1 MGETAM
7 RLRRVMSRIFK
18 GVNRFTSLG
27 CRAARWRS
35 NFGCTF
41 IKLNL
46 SWCNYFLTKTILLYE
61 EVEPRRA
68 MKTFASAGVVLLG
81 MTVMAV
87 AEPQTTA
94 PQPTVNVQIN
104 TEFLNDLMRSAMI
117 FNGMVQ
123 NLNLNKTL
131 HDSGVTSDN
140 TKHTAAVLGAG
151 AGVGLAV
158 GGMTGSQKG
167 ALIGAVAGTA
177 GAFVIDQIVQHQQA
191 AKAPL
196 ANQDN
201 SQQYP
206 YNEREPQHFKERPAQ
221 QQ

>member
-1 MGETAM
+1 
-7 RLRRVMSRIFK
+7 
-18 GVNRFTSLG
+18 
-27 CRAARWRS
+27 
-35 NFGCTF
+35 
-41 IKLNL
+41 
-46 SWCNYFLTKTILLYE
+46 
-61 EVEPRRA
+61 
-68 MKTFASAGVVLLG
+68 MKTFASVGMVLLG
-81 MTVMAV
+81 MTVMAA

-94 PQPTVNVQIN
+94 PQPNVNVQIN

-123 NLNLNKTL
+123 NLNLNRTL
-131 HDSGVTSDN
+131 HESGVASDGS
-140 TKHTAAVLGAG
+140 KHTAAVLGAG

-191 AKAPL
+191 AKARL

-201 SQQYP
+201 PQYNP
-206 YNEREPQHFKERPAQ
+206 QYQYNEREPQHFKERPAQ

>member
-1 MGETAM
+1 VATA
-7 RLRRVMSRIFK
+7 
-18 GVNRFTSLG
+18 G
-27 CRAARWRS
+27 S
-35 NFGCTF
+35 NFDRIF

-46 SWCNYFLTKTILLYE
+46 VTRNHFPAPTILSYE
-61 EVEPRRA
+61 EVEPPIT
-68 MKTFASAGVVLLG
+68 MKTFASIGILLG

-87 AEPQTTA
+87 ADPQTTGPK
-94 PQPTVNVQIN
+94 PQVNVQLN

-131 HDSGVTSDN
+131 HDSGVTTDSS
-140 TKHTAAVLGAG
+140 KHTAAVLGAG

-167 ALIGAVAGTA
+167 AMIGAVAGSA
-177 GAFVIDQIVQHQQA
+177 GAYVIDQIVQHQQA
-191 AKAPL
+191 AKARL
-196 ANQDN
+196 ANQDQ
-201 SQQYP
+201 QQYQ
-206 YNEREPQHFKERPAQ
+206 YNDREPQHFKERPAQ

>member
-1 MGETAM
+1 M
-7 RLRRVMSRIFK
+7 
-18 GVNRFTSLG
+18 
-27 CRAARWRS
+27 
-35 NFGCTF
+35 
-41 IKLNL
+41 KLNL
-46 SWCNYFLTKTILLYE
+46 SSRNHFLAQTILFF
-61 EVEPRRA
+61 
-68 MKTFASAGVVLLG
+68 MKTFASIGMALLG
-81 MTVMAV
+81 LTMMAA

-94 PQPTVNVQIN
+94 PKPQVTVQLN

-131 HDSGVTSDN
+131 HDSGVTSDS

-167 ALIGAVAGTA
+167 ALIGAAAGSA

-191 AKAPL
+191 AKARQ
-196 ANQDN
+196 ANQDQYN
-201 SQQYP
+201 QQYAP
-206 YNEREPQHFKERPAQ
+206 QYNDREPQHFKERPAQ

>member
-1 MGETAM
+1 M

-18 GVNRFTSLG
+18 GVNRFTRLG
-27 CRAARWRS
+27 CRVAWGRS
-35 NFGCTF
+35 NFGRTF

-46 SWCNYFLTKTILLYE
+46 AARNHFPVQTILSYE
-61 EVEPRRA
+61 EVEPPKT
-68 MKTFASAGVVLLG
+68 MKTLASIGILLG

-87 AEPQTTA
+87 ADPQTTG
-94 PQPTVNVQIN
+94 PQPQVNVQLN

-123 NLNLNKTL
+123 SLNLNKTL
-131 HDSGVTSDN
+131 HDSGVTSDT

-167 ALIGAVAGTA
+167 AMIGAVAGSA
-177 GAFVIDQIVQHQQA
+177 GAYVIDQIVQHQQA
-191 AKAPL
+191 AKARQ
-196 ANQDN
+196 AEQDQYN
-201 SQQYP
+201 QQYQ
-206 YNEREPQHFKERPAQ
+206 YNDRAPQHFKERPAQ

>member
-1 MGETAM
+1 M
-7 RLRRVMSRIFK
+7 RKTTVRVWLALF
-18 GVNRFTSLG
+18 
-27 CRAARWRS
+27 
-35 NFGCTF
+35 
-41 IKLNL
+41 
-46 SWCNYFLTKTILLYE
+46 
-61 EVEPRRA
+61 
-68 MKTFASAGVVLLG
+68 G

-87 AEPQTTA
+87 AQAPAPQTS
-94 PQPTVNVQIN
+94 VNVQLN
-104 TEFLNDLMRSAMI
+104 TDFLNDLMRSAMI

-177 GAFVIDQIVQHQQA
+177 GAFLIDQIVQH
-191 AKAPL
+191 
-196 ANQDN
+196 
-201 SQQYP
+201 
-206 YNEREPQHFKERPAQ
+206 
-221 QQ
+221 

>member
-1 MGETAM
+1 
-7 RLRRVMSRIFK
+7 
-18 GVNRFTSLG
+18 
-27 CRAARWRS
+27 
-35 NFGCTF
+35 
-41 IKLNL
+41 
-46 SWCNYFLTKTILLYE
+46 
-61 EVEPRRA
+61 
-68 MKTFASAGVVLLG
+68 MKTFARAGVVLLG

-140 TKHTAAVLGAG
+140 TKHTAALLGAG

-191 AKAPL
+191 AKARL
-196 ANQDN
+196 TNQDQYN
-201 SQQYP
+201 QQYTP
-206 YNEREPQHFKERPAQ
+206 QYNERDPQHFKERPAQ

>member
-1 MGETAM
+1 
-7 RLRRVMSRIFK
+7 MSRGI
-18 GVNRFTSLG
+18 GENQLRP
-27 CRAARWRS
+27 
-35 NFGCTF
+35 TF
-41 IKLNL
+41 IKLNIAL
-46 SWCNYFLTKTILLYE
+46 RNHFPVQTILSYE
-61 EVEPRRA
+61 EVEPPKP
-68 MKTFASAGVVLLG
+68 MKTFASIGILLG

-87 AEPQTTA
+87 AEPQTTGPK
-94 PQPTVNVQIN
+94 PQMNVQLN

-131 HDSGVTSDN
+131 HDSGVTPDS

-191 AKAPL
+191 AKARL
-196 ANQDN
+196 ANQDQ
-201 SQQYP
+201 QQYQ
-206 YNEREPQHFKERPAQ
+206 YNDREPQHFKERPAQ

>member
-1 MGETAM
+1 
-7 RLRRVMSRIFK
+7 
-18 GVNRFTSLG
+18 
-27 CRAARWRS
+27 
-35 NFGCTF
+35 
-41 IKLNL
+41 
-46 SWCNYFLTKTILLYE
+46 WCNYFLTKTILLYE

-131 HDSGVTSDN
+131 HDSCVTSDN

-151 AGVGLAV
+151 AG
-158 GGMTGSQKG
+158 
-167 ALIGAVAGTA
+167 
-177 GAFVIDQIVQHQQA
+177 
-191 AKAPL
+191 
-196 ANQDN
+196 
-201 SQQYP
+201 
-206 YNEREPQHFKERPAQ
+206 
-221 QQ
+221 

>member
-1 MGETAM
+1 MKSFA
-7 RLRRVMSRIFK
+7 RVGM
-18 GVNRFTSLG
+18 
-27 CRAARWRS
+27 A
-35 NFGCTF
+35 
-41 IKLNL
+41 
-46 SWCNYFLTKTILLYE
+46 
-61 EVEPRRA
+61 
-68 MKTFASAGVVLLG
+68 LLG
-81 MTVMAV
+81 LTMIAA

-94 PQPTVNVQIN
+94 PKPQVTVQLN
-104 TEFLNDLMRSAMI
+104 TEFLNDLMRSAVI

-123 NLNLNKTL
+123 NLNLKQTL
-131 HDSGVTSDN
+131 HESGVTSDN

-191 AKAPL
+191 AKARLP
-196 ANQDN
+196 NQDN
-201 SQQYP
+201 PPYQY
-206 YNEREPQHFKERPAQ
+206 NDREPQHFKERPAQ

>member
-1 MGETAM
+1 M
-7 RLRRVMSRIFK
+7 I
-18 GVNRFTSLG
+18 
-27 CRAARWRS
+27 AA
-35 NFGCTF
+35 
-41 IKLNL
+41 
-46 SWCNYFLTKTILLYE
+46 
-61 EVEPRRA
+61 
-68 MKTFASAGVVLLG
+68 
-81 MTVMAV
+81 

-94 PQPTVNVQIN
+94 PKPQVTVQLN
-104 TEFLNDLMRSAMI
+104 TEFLNDLMRSAVI

-123 NLNLNKTL
+123 NLNLKQTL
-131 HDSGVTSDN
+131 HESGVTSDN

-177 GAFVIDQIVQHQQA
+177 GAFVIDQIVQHRQA
-191 AKAPL
+191 AKARL

-201 SQQYP
+201 PPYQY
-206 YNEREPQHFKERPAQ
+206 NDREPQHFKERPAQ